1 MTNETIKHKL
11 KVFISSKCGGKY
23 EIARKALE
31 KLLTETGLIE
41 CFCFETEPG
50 SAESMPS
57 AYLDRIHLY
66 QILLLIVDNE
76 DNITNATLSE
86 YRKAK
91 ELGLRKIR
99 LK

>member
-66 QILLLIVDNE
+66 QILLSFL
-76 DNITNATLSE
+76 LYQS
-86 YRKAK
+86 
-91 ELGLRKIR
+91 
-99 LK
+99 